1 MSLRICRA
9 FEVLQ
14 FSKVKI
20 MSELLV
26 KERQLVLPGEILA
39 KGLDYLPSGGTFRIG
54 QEVKSK
60 FLGLVRLK
68 DKFLGVIPLA
78 GVYVPKTGDGIVAVV
93 SEIQSSFWI
102 MDINSPYDAILPM
115 SEATA
120 EYIDTTETDL
130 SSIYDIGD
138 VVFIKV
144 LNVSRSKH
152 TSLTMNDYRA
162 KKLIGGRLMRITP
175 TKVPRVIGKEGTMV
189 ETIKN
194 RTGCQIVVGQNGI
207 VWLKGQKEAL
217 AAKTIL
223 TIEKEAHTSGLT
235 DRIIKMLEQEGLSA
249 TEPAKNFE
257 EEGKRENYRNTE
269 EKTDNN

>member
-1 MSLRICRA
+1 
-9 FEVLQ
+9 
-14 FSKVKI
+14 

-39 KGLDYLPSGGTFRIG
+39 KGLDYLPSGGTFRQG

-68 DKFLGVIPLA
+68 EKFLGVIPLA
-78 GVYVPKTGDGIVAVV
+78 GVYVPKSGDGIVSVV

-102 MDINSPYDAILPM
+102 MDINSPYDAILPL

-120 EYIDTTETDL
+120 EFIDTAETDL
-130 SSIYDIGD
+130 SSIFDIGD

-144 LNVSRSKH
+144 LTVSRSKH

-162 KKLIGGRLMRITP
+162 KKLIGGRLLRITP

-207 VWLKGQKEAL
+207 VWLKGQNETL
-217 AAKTIL
+217 AAKAIL
-223 TIEKEAHTSGLT
+223 TIEKEAHIAGLT
-235 DRIIKMLEQEGLSA
+235 DRIAKMLESEGL
-249 TEPAKNFE
+249 PAGAPVVKDE
-257 EEGKRENYRNTE
+257 EIGKRENYRN
-269 EKTDNN
+269 DVQN

>member
-1 MSLRICRA
+1 
-9 FEVLQ
+9 
-14 FSKVKI
+14 
-20 MSELLV
+20 MSELLA
-26 KERQLVLPGEILA
+26 KERQLVLPGEVLA
-39 KGLDYLPSGGTFRIG
+39 RGLDYLPSGGTFRVG

-68 DKFLGVIPLA
+68 EKFLGVIPLA
-78 GVYVPKTGDGIVAVV
+78 GVYVPKTGDGIVAMV

-102 MDINSPYDAILPM
+102 MDINSPYDAILPL

-120 EYIDTTETDL
+120 EYVDTAETDL
-130 SSIYDIGD
+130 STIFDIGD

-144 LNVSRSKH
+144 LNVARSKH

-162 KKLIGGRLMRITP
+162 KKLVGGRLIKITP

-194 RTGCQIVVGQNGI
+194 KTGCQIVVGQNGV
-207 VWLKGQKEAL
+207 VWLKGQQEAL

-235 DRIIKMLEQEGLSA
+235 DRIAKMLEQEGLIA
-249 TEPAKNFE
+249 GAPAPALEESGERKSYRSENE
-257 EEGKRENYRNTE
+257 EEKL
-269 EKTDNN
+269 